1 METKSPET
9 NMKTSNIITLL
20 LWVVGIIIGALAIA
34 AIAAI
39 GDVDSE
45 IENISTNISYVNSVL
60 IAMLV
65 LLVLMGCV
73 SLAVCFMNKS
83 KNNYEVNKDAE
94 KGGKENT
101 AFDHGESS
109 KKTGEQNGS
118 TALPAGP
125 GDEKWV
131 SNYVP
136 FGDFP
141 KGNNAQ

>member
-1 METKSPET
+1 METKRSDT
-9 NMKTSNIITLL
+9 NMKTNIITLL

-39 GDVDSE
+39 GNVDAE
-45 IENISTNISYVNSVL
+45 LPNISYVNSVL

-65 LLVLMGCV
+65 LLVFMGIV

-94 KGGKENT
+94 KGKENT

-118 TALPAGP
+118 TAQPAGP
-125 GDEKWV
+125 GGEKWV

-141 KGNNAQ
+141 NGNNAQ

>member
-1 METKSPET
+1 METKSSDT
-9 NMKTSNIITLL
+9 NMKTNIITLL

-34 AIAAI
+34 AI
-39 GDVDSE
+39 GDVDAE
-45 IENISTNISYVNSVL
+45 IPNISYVNSVL

-65 LLVLMGCV
+65 LLVFMGIV

-94 KGGKENT
+94 KGKENT

-118 TALPAGP
+118 TAQPAGP
-125 GDEKWV
+125 GGEKWV

-141 KGNNAQ
+141 NGNNAQ

>member
-1 METKSPET
+1 
-9 NMKTSNIITLL
+9 MKTNIITLL
-20 LWVVGIIIGALAIA
+20 LWVVGVIIGALAIA

-45 IENISTNISYVNSVL
+45 IENISYVNSVL

-65 LLVLMGCV
+65 LLVFMGIV

-94 KGGKENT
+94 KGKENT

-118 TALPAGP
+118 TAQPAGP
-125 GDEKWV
+125 GGEKWV

-141 KGNNAQ
+141 NGNNAQ

>member
-1 METKSPET
+1 MKS
-9 NMKTSNIITLL
+9 IITLL

-39 GDVDSE
+39 GDVDAD
-45 IENISTNISYVNSVL
+45 NKNISYVNSVL

-65 LLVLMGCV
+65 LLVFMGIV

-94 KGGKENT
+94 KGKENT

-118 TALPAGP
+118 TTQPAGP
-125 GDEKWV
+125 GGEKWV

-136 FGDFP
+136 FWDFP
-141 KGNNAQ
+141 NGNNAK

>member
-1 METKSPET
+1 METKSSDT
-9 NMKTSNIITLL
+9 NMKTNIITLL

-45 IENISTNISYVNSVL
+45 IANISYVNSVL

-65 LLVLMGCV
+65 LLVFMGIV

-94 KGGKENT
+94 KGRENT

-109 KKTGEQNGS
+109 KKTGGEQNGS
-118 TALPAGP
+118 TAPPAGT
-125 GDEKWV
+125 GNEKWV

>member
-9 NMKTSNIITLL
+9 NMKSSNIITLL

-39 GDVDSE
+39 GDIDAE
-45 IENISTNISYVNSVL
+45 IQKVSYVNSVL

-65 LLVLMGCV
+65 LLVFMGIV

-94 KGGKENT
+94 KGKENT

-118 TALPAGP
+118 TAQPAGT

>member
-1 METKSPET
+1 METKSSDT
-9 NMKTSNIITLL
+9 NMKSIITLL

-45 IENISTNISYVNSVL
+45 NKDVAYVNSVL

-65 LLVLMGCV
+65 LLVFMGIV
-73 SLAVCFMNKS
+73 SLVVCFMNKS

-94 KGGKENT
+94 KGRENT

-109 KKTGEQNGS
+109 KKTGGEQNGS
-118 TALPAGP
+118 TAPPAGT
-125 GDEKWV
+125 GNEKWV

>member
-1 METKSPET
+1 METKSSDT
-9 NMKTSNIITLL
+9 NMKTNIITLL

-39 GDVDSE
+39 GDVDAKSE
-45 IENISTNISYVNSVL
+45 NISYVNSVL

-65 LLVLMGCV
+65 LLVLGGIV

-94 KGGKENT
+94 KGKENT

-118 TALPAGP
+118 TAQPAGP
-125 GDEKWV
+125 GGEKWV

-141 KGNNAQ
+141 NGNNAQ